1 MVSIFSGLAILLTC
15 IGMFGLAAFSAQQ
28 RSREV
33 AIRKVIGASRFS
45 LVALLT
51 SESIVL
57 IGLSLLI
64 AFPASY
70 YFIDEWLI
78 SFNDRISQSIVI
90 YIIAAFLVALVTWVT
105 VATIALRIASS
116 KPSSSLRHE

>member
-1 MVSIFSGLAILLTC
+1 
-15 IGMFGLAAFSAQQ
+15 MFGLAAFSAQQ